1 MFGLTIGTYDKFEE
15 LYKFLMRT
23 KYTVTSAQER
33 VNEQIGGMEEVKE
46 MN

>member
-23 KYTVTSAQER
+23 KYTVVSAQDR
-33 VNEQIGGMEEVKE
+33 VAEQIGDMDEVKDL
-46 MN
+46 N

>member
-1 MFGLTIGTYDKFEE
+1 MFGLTIGTYDKIEE

-23 KYTVTSAQER
+23 KYTVVSAQER
-33 VNEQIGGMEEVKE
+33 VTSQIGELDEVKE